1 MSNAEN
7 IFQNSETKN
16 QYSIFKNQINSSF
29 YEISNFNLDNIE
41 INSFYKTKE
50 NYNLRENEENE
61 KKKFHYLQLR

>member
-41 INSFYKTKE
+41 INSFYKTK
-50 NYNLRENEENE
+50 
-61 KKKFHYLQLR
+61 